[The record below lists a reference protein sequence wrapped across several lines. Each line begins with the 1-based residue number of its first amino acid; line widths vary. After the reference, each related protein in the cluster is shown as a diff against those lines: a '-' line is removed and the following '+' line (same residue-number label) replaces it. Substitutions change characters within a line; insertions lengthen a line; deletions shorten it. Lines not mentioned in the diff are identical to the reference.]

1 MQGTDASN
9 NLINKYQAAPAE
21 EPPSG
26 MFQSDP
32 NIYNIYKHNQAAQIF
47 SFILVSPQGHHL
59 SLLLSVILSS
69 NNS

>member
-1 MQGTDASN
+1 MQGPDASN
-9 NLINKYQAAPAE
+9 NLLNKYQAAPAE

-32 NIYNIYKHNQAAQIF
+32 NIYKHNQAAQIF
-47 SFILVSPQGHHL
+47 SFILVSPQGHRL

>member
-1 MQGTDASN
+1 MQGPDASN
-9 NLINKYQAAPAE
+9 NLLNKYQAAPAE

-47 SFILVSPQGHHL
+47 SFILVSPQGHH
-59 SLLLSVILSS
+59 
-69 NNS
+69 